1 MRRFWMIICSVLWC
15 GAAAFAQNLDGL
27 DLFCITTCPGEDAST
42 QMRISW
48 GTDTLA
54 AESFVTLAEARDV
67 RWRKA
72 RRLPAEGNYCAVF
85 DTVWSKSASGENF
98 AEDARFLKYDLALE
112 DLRPDT
118 DYRYVVS
125 YVAADGRKVNSQV
138 YSFKTAG
145 ARSWNACI
153 ISDFHSYP
161 PLPGRLEAAMAMMR
175 TVGEY
180 DSYDWVLNLG
190 DVCAWGGSYSFW
202 VDLYRQQP
210 FRDHMWASLNGN
222 HDNMTRRYGLTNQF
236 FRNVTANPLNG
247 YPGEEGVCYW
257 FRYGDALF
265 IMLNNESMRDS
276 VGFAAASAWV
286 ESVLQQHPDVRYK
299 VVCEHYQWFFGTDGR
314 TSQYGRWHE
323 LFEKYGVTLAL
334 SGNNHIYVRAHHKG
348 VVYIQT
354 PSSDNERGQERFGK
368 LAENQTLID
377 HRWNEGPQTVGALH
391 LAVTPKKMVIT
402 LLNRQGTVIDR
413 VAVEAR

>member
-1 MRRFWMIICSVLWC
+1 MRKLWLVLCAVLGC
-15 GAAAFAQNLDGL
+15 GAAAFSQNLDGL
-27 DLFCITTCPGEDAST
+27 DLFCVTTCPGEDAST

-54 AESFVTLAEARDV
+54 VSSYVTLTTACDR

-72 RRLPAEGNYCAVF
+72 VVYPGEGRICAVF
-85 DTVWSKSASGENF
+85 DTVWSKNAAGENF
-98 AEDARFLKYDLALE
+98 HEDARFLKYDLPLDGLKPNTE
-112 DLRPDT
+112 
-118 DYRYVVS
+118 YRYVVYYEGS
-125 YVAADGRKVNSQV
+125 DGRKTNSPV
-138 YSFKTAG
+138 YAFKTAG
-145 ARSWNACI
+145 ARRWDACI

-161 PLPGRLEAAMAMMR
+161 PLPGRMEAAMEMME
-175 TVGEY
+175 TVKKY

-202 VDLYRQQP
+202 VDLYGEQP

-257 FRYGDALF
+257 FQYNDALF

-276 VGFAAASAWV
+276 TGFEAAAAWV
-286 ESVLQQHPDVRYK
+286 EQVLQEHPDVRYK

-314 TSQYGRWHE
+314 ASQYNRWHE
-323 LFEKYGVTLAL
+323 LFEKYGVDLAL
-334 SGNNHIYVRAHHKG
+334 AGNNHIYVRAHHKG
-348 VVYIQT
+348 VVYVQT
-354 PSSDNERGQERFGK
+354 PSSDDERGQERFGP
-368 LAENQTLID
+368 LVENQSLID
-377 HRWNEGPQTVGALH
+377 YRWNEGAKTVGALH
-391 LAVTPKKMVIT
+391 LAVSPQKMVIT
-402 LLNRQGTVIDR
+402 LLDRKGVVIDR
-413 VAVEAR
+413 VAIDS

>member
-1 MRRFWMIICSVLWC
+1 MRRLWLIICSVLWC
-15 GAAAFAQNLDGL
+15 GAAAFAQDLDGL

-54 AESFVTLAEARDV
+54 AESFVTLAEARDA

-72 RRLPAEGNYCAVF
+72 RRIQAEGRYCAVF
-85 DTVWSKSASGENF
+85 DTIWSKSASGENF

-112 DLRPDT
+112 NLKPNT

-125 YVAADGRKVNSQV
+125 YVASDGRKVNSPV

-161 PLPGRLEAAMAMMR
+161 PLPGRMDAAMAMMR
-175 TVGEY
+175 TVKDY
-180 DSYDWVLNLG
+180 DDYDWVLNLG

-202 VDLYRQQP
+202 IDLYRQQP
-210 FRDHMWASLNGN
+210 FRDYMWASLNGN
-222 HDNMTRRYGLTNQF
+222 HDNMTRRYQLTNDF
-236 FRNVTANPLNG
+236 FRNVTANPDNG

-265 IMLNNESMRDS
+265 VILNNESMRDS
-276 VGFAAASAWV
+276 TGFAAASAWV
-286 ESVLQQHPDVRYK
+286 ESVLQQHSDVRYK

-314 TSQYGRWHE
+314 TSQYGRWHD

-354 PSSDNERGQERFGK
+354 PSSDNERGQERFGQ

-391 LAVTPKKMVIT
+391 LAVTSKRMIVT
-402 LLNRQGTVIDR
+402 LLNRQGAVIDR
-413 VAVEAR
+413 VAVEAK